1 MILTDYHLHSQYSW
15 DSKLHAKDLLDKAIS
30 LNYTAIA
37 LTEHLDLLPWEL
49 SVNGLLSLKEYSA
62 YVDMLKTQYPQLKII
77 KGIEIGDYHRVKDF
91 ASALV
96 REIDLELTLGAVHFL
111 SDQINVAVPLARPLS
126 DEQVKDYYLQ
136 NLSLVRECEIDVLAH
151 LGVYKRYYE
160 QQPNEE
166 HALPIVKDIFNV
178 MIEKQI
184 ALEINYSPYRKDYGN
199 CLPEPCF
206 LELYKVMG
214 GKLFTIGGDCHHLD
228 HFNDFRHLLPEWALK
243 MKRVQD
249 IDGESD
255 MIKPLPCL
263 LTL

>member
-15 DSKLHAKDLLDKAIS
+15 DSNLQAKDLLDKAIS
-30 LNYTAIA
+30 LNYTALA

-62 YVDMLKTQYPQLKII
+62 YVDMLKTQYPQLQII

-111 SDQINVAVPLARPLS
+111 SDQINVAVPLAYPLS

-136 NLSLVRECEIDVLAH
+136 NLTLVRECEIDVLAH

-206 LELYKVMG
+206 LELYKDMG

-249 IDGESD
+249 VDGESD

>member
-30 LNYTAIA
+30 LNYTALA

-62 YVDMLKTQYPQLKII
+62 YVDMLKTQYPQLQII

-111 SDQINVAVPLARPLS
+111 SDQINVAVPLAYPLS

-136 NLSLVRECEIDVLAH
+136 NLTLVRECEIDVLAH

-199 CLPEPCF
+199 CLPEPYF
-206 LELYKVMG
+206 LELYKDMG

-249 IDGESD
+249 VDGESD

>member
-1 MILTDYHLHSQYSW
+1 MILTDYHLHTQYSW
-15 DSKLHAKDLLDKAIS
+15 DSKLQAKDLIDKAIS

-49 SVNGLLSLKEYSA
+49 AVNGLLSLKKYSA
-62 YVDMLKTQYPQLKII
+62 FVDMAQTQYPQLQII
-77 KGIEIGDYHRVKDF
+77 KGIEIGDYHQVRDF
-91 ASALV
+91 ALALV
-96 REIDLELTLGAVHFL
+96 QEIDLELTLGAVHFL
-111 SDQINVAVPLARPLS
+111 SDKINVAVPLARPLS
-126 DEQVKDYYLQ
+126 KEQVQDYYLQ
-136 NLSLVRECEIDVLAH
+136 NLSLVSECEIDVLAH

-206 LELYKVMG
+206 LELYKDMG

>member
-111 SDQINVAVPLARPLS
+111 SEQINVAVPLAYPLS

-136 NLSLVRECEIDVLAH
+136 NLTLVRECEIDVLAH

-206 LELYKVMG
+206 LELYKDMG